1 MKTYIDNDGRVSEKM
16 VTNSFRKQHLKHE
29 SKANKVN
36 HEYTKLRDR
45 LELNVIFNEFG
56 SQSLKK
62 SNMQNMLVGIQK
74 RVGHNDEVHRKIT
87 SKKYLKLKFEAKIA
101 YQRCIDQIANWCI
114 HGYTT
119 KTPFE
124 KQDHIEKRK
133 FVVFGDCSK
142 LSGLKGSSSGMAMQ
156 PLKRLLMMRSYH
168 EEFDIRMISEAY
180 TS

>member
-1 MKTYIDNDGRVSEKM
+1 VKTYIDNDGRVSEKM

-87 SKKYLKLKFEAKIA
+87 NKMYLKLKFEANIA
-101 YQRCIDQIANWCI
+101 YQRCMDQIANWCI

-119 KTPFE
+119 KTPF
-124 KQDHIEKRK
+124 
-133 FVVFGDCSK
+133 
-142 LSGLKGSSSGMAMQ
+142 
-156 PLKRLLMMRSYH
+156 
-168 EEFDIRMISEAY
+168 
-180 TS
+180 